1 LILITE
7 KKHSAINDLVPLLET
22 MVQQG
27 RKNIVILAED
37 VEGEALATLVV
48 NKMRGILNV
57 LAVKAPGYGDRRKE
71 MLKDIA
77 ILTGGTVISDELGRK
92 LDSITLRDLGQ
103 ARRVTSDKDNTTV
116 IEGRGS
122 SDEIQGRMKQIKAQI
137 EDTTSDYDR
146 EKLQER
152 LAKLSGGVALIKVGA
167 ATETEL
173 KERKHRVE
181 DALSATRAAIEEGI
195 VPGGGVAL
203 LNAAE
208 ALDSLHLHGDEATG
222 ITILRR
228 ALEEPI
234 RTIALNAGHE
244 GSVIIEEV
252 RRRNHDGNT
261 HVIGFDVVAEE
272 YVNLIEKGIIDPAK
286 VTRSAVENAVS
297 IAGMILTTEALVT
310 DIPEEKPAAPAAPQY

>member
-1 LILITE
+1 
-7 KKHSAINDLVPLLET
+7 
-22 MVQQG
+22 MQQG
-27 RKNIVILAED
+27 RKNLVIIAEE

-48 NKMRGILNV
+48 NKLRGILNV

-92 LDSITLRDLGQ
+92 LESITVRDLGS
-103 ARRVTSDKDNTTV
+103 ARRVTSDKDNTTI
-116 IEGRGS
+116 IEGKGS
-122 SDEIQGRMKQIKAQI
+122 NDEIQGRMKQIKAQI

-152 LAKLSGGVALIKVGA
+152 LAKLSGGVAVIKVGA

-181 DALSATRAAIEEGI
+181 DALSAARASIEEGI

-203 LNAAE
+203 LNAAA
-208 ALDSLHLHGDEATG
+208 ALDNVKLEGDEATG
-222 ITILRR
+222 VNILRR
-228 ALEEPI
+228 ALEEPL
-234 RTIALNAGHE
+234 RQIAANAGYE
-244 GSVIIEEV
+244 GSVIVEEI
-252 RRRNHDGNT
+252 RRRNKEKSGTN
-261 HVIGFDVVAEE
+261 VGFNVVTEE
-272 YVNLIEKGIIDPAK
+272 YVDMIKAGVIDPVK
-286 VTRSAVENAVS
+286 VTRSAVENASS

-310 DIPEEKPAAPAAPQY
+310 DIPEEKPAAAPAAPQY